1 MTLFAGFDNPEIL
14 DCGAVCYPLG
24 LLQLFRKLFQRSGMP
39 LSYLLDLSFVV
50 FSLLINGLLKLC
62 NLLFTL
68 GPTKLAK
75 KIFSNKCPPLVY
87 DISLKCRVQYLSS
100 C

>member
-1 MTLFAGFDNPEIL
+1 MMMLFDGLADPVIL
-14 DCGAVCYPLG
+14 DSGAVCYPLG

-50 FSLLINGLLKLC
+50 FSLLLNGLLKLS

-68 GPTKLAK
+68 GPTKLTK
-75 KIFSNKCPPLVY
+75 RIFSSKCPP
-87 DISLKCRVQYLSS
+87 YL
-100 C
+100 

>member
-1 MTLFAGFDNPEIL
+1 MWSGDEMMTLFAGFDNPVIL
-14 DCGAVCYPLG
+14 DCGEVCYPLG

-75 KIFSNKCPPLVY
+75 KNIFK
-87 DISLKCRVQYLSS
+87 
-100 C
+100 